1 MASTIQL
8 ISYTLLP
15 VGKSLYY
22 QLLPVIL
29 FLHIGIKELRKT
41 YEILFSLQTSLV
53 YVYTALTSW
62 EDMKYQV

>member
-15 VGKSLYY
+15 AGKSLYY

>member
-1 MASTIQL
+1 MATTIQL

-15 VGKSLYY
+15 AGKSLYY
-22 QLLPVIL
+22 KLLPVTL

-53 YVYTALTSW
+53 CVYTALTSW